1 MNPVSFGVTLATL
14 LICTITDLKHR
25 LIYNKVLLPYAI
37 LGTVYSLQVH
47 RSVYI
52 MLSVVLFL
60 LFLFLKE
67 LGEGDRKL
75 LSILPMYLHE
85 DTALFF
91 FVLSLIYL
99 LLYSYQKRQGI
110 KKVAFAPYILLS
122 YLISIALPVV
132 KELWNPPF

>member
-1 MNPVSFGVTLATL
+1 MNYVSFGVTLTTL
-14 LICTITDLKHR
+14 LICTMTDLKGR
-25 LIYNKVLLPYAI
+25 LIYNKVLLPYAV
-37 LGTVYSLQVH
+37 LGLVFSLQNR

-52 MLSVVLFL
+52 VLSVALFL

-85 DTALFF
+85 DTSLFF

-99 LLYSYQKRQGI
+99 LLYGYQKKKNI
-110 KKVAFAPYILLS
+110 KSVAFAPYILLS
-122 YLISIALPVV
+122 YLISMVLPVV
-132 KELWNPPF
+132 KELSNPPF

>member
-1 MNPVSFGVTLATL
+1 MNYVSFGVTLTTL
-14 LICTITDLKHR
+14 LICTMTDLKGR
-25 LIYNKVLLPYAI
+25 LIYNKVLLPYAV
-37 LGTVYSLQVH
+37 LGLVFSLQNR

-52 MLSVVLFL
+52 VLSVVLFL

-99 LLYSYQKRQGI
+99 LLYGYQKKKGI
-110 KKVAFAPYILLS
+110 KTVAFAPYILLS
-122 YLISIALPVV
+122 YLISMALSVV
-132 KELWNPPF
+132 KELSIPLF